1 MSIIHINKHNF
12 KDYTFYKKVKS
23 PTKTSEY
30 NLSSLIKSKEYT
42 YYLKYNSDQYYI
54 QSISDTLSEAEYN
67 PKITLGIQNYILLS
81 RNRDCYISNI
91 KFIYSNNNTL
101 YIIST
106 PINIITLPSM
116 FNIID
121 SSPSLTQN
129 LILINLR
136 HLILSANYLKNI
148 LDLKSKIN
156 DKKLFFNS
164 KIKDFI
170 NKKYNNLLTEESII
184 IDKVSSQKEIC
195 ITICTS
201 IIDNNYIL
209 FIFDDTQLVDNSD
222 SIFYN
227 Y

>member
-23 PTKTSEY
+23 STKTSEY

-91 KFIYSNNNTL
+91 KFTYGNNNTL

>member
-1 MSIIHINKHNF
+1 
-12 KDYTFYKKVKS
+12 
-23 PTKTSEY
+23 
-30 NLSSLIKSKEYT
+30 
-42 YYLKYNSDQYYI
+42 
-54 QSISDTLSEAEYN
+54 
-67 PKITLGIQNYILLS
+67 
-81 RNRDCYISNI
+81 
-91 KFIYSNNNTL
+91 
-101 YIIST
+101 
-106 PINIITLPSM
+106 M